1 MACDYAAVLQPLTRH
16 INSTDLLRL
25 ARGFSETYK
34 DLALSS
40 PIHFLATPVT
50 ALPTGRETGVFLAI
64 DVGGTNLRVGFVELL
79 GEAEDDSN
87 LAISRHQN
95 GSKPTKIRRSHER
108 AWPIEDHMKMDQA
121 DDLFLWIGDCIAGV
135 VKEAL
140 DDVSLGVEDL
150 DEIPMGI
157 TFSFPMKQDSI
168 SQATLMPMGKG
179 FAITSDLNLG
189 KMLLAGY
196 ARHCADATAATT
208 NGHLISPQ
216 KASTPAPPSPTAT
229 TPRLPRLKIAA
240 ITNDTVATYA
250 SLAYSTPTS
259 SNSRVAMGLVVGTGT
274 NATVPMPLSALSPS
288 KTQHLDLRPP
298 PLPLSSSSS
307 DEDDTTTIRII
318 VNTEWSVCGT
328 ERPLKRLGVPT
339 IWDVE
344 LDRACDAPGF
354 QPVEYMTAGRY
365 LGELVRIA
373 LVQLLPEVCGGGSAR
388 EDLPPALLQRNAVST
403 RFLATVVAVLDDDEA
418 LARCLEE
425 RYPPPA
431 EGTGAFAW
439 TRERVGLLRAVAEA
453 VQVRSAALV
462 AAMIVGLLARVGEVC
477 LDDDDGEEVAGSNGD
492 GGAPAPAEKEELIVA
507 HTGGVILQYPGYLE
521 ICEKWI
527 ETLLSKGSPKNASK
541 RVVLGEAK
549 DGGVIGAA
557 VLAGMFAEAR

>member
-1 MACDYAAVLQPLTRH
+1 MLQPLTRH
-16 INSTDLLRL
+16 INSNDLLQL
-25 ARGFSETYK
+25 ARGFSHTYEH
-34 DLALSS
+34 LALSS
-40 PIHFLATPVT
+40 PTHFLATPVT
-50 ALPTGRETGVFLAI
+50 ALPTGKETGAFLAI

-79 GEAEDDSN
+79 GEPGDDS
-87 LAISRHQN
+87 LSAISRDQN
-95 GSKPTKIRRSHER
+95 GRKPSKIRRSHER
-108 AWPIEDHMKMDQA
+108 AWPIEDHLKMDQA

-135 VKEAL
+135 VKDAL
-140 DDVSLGVEDL
+140 NDVSLGVSHL

-196 ARHCADATAATT
+196 TRHCRADTTSSVT
-208 NGHLISPQ
+208 NGHIISPQ
-216 KASTPAPPSPTAT
+216 KATTTATPTAT
-229 TPRLPRLKIAA
+229 TCNNLPRLRIAA

-250 SLAYSTPTS
+250 SLAYTTTASP
-259 SNSRVAMGLVVGTGT
+259 NSRVAMGLVVGTGT
-274 NATVPMPLSALSPS
+274 NATVPMPVSSLGRP
-288 KTQHLDLRPP
+288 KTQHLE
-298 PLPLSSSSS
+298 LPRGV
-307 DEDDTTTIRII
+307 DPQAARVV

-328 ERPLKRLGVPT
+328 EAPLKRQRVPT

-344 LDRACDAPGF
+344 LDAACDAPGF

-365 LGELVRIA
+365 LGELVRLV
-373 LVQLLPEVCGGGSAR
+373 LVQLLPQLFGGERG
-388 EDLPPALLQRNAVST
+388 DLPPALLRRNAVST
-403 RFLATVVAVLDDDEA
+403 RFLATVVALADDAVLE
-418 LARCLEE
+418 RELEGLFPAAEEGRFKWTKE
-425 RYPPPA
+425 RMD
-431 EGTGAFAW
+431 
-439 TRERVGLLRAVAEA
+439 LLRAVAEA

-462 AAMIVGLLARVGEVC
+462 AAMIVGLLARVGEVQ
-477 LDDDDGEEVAGSNGD
+477 LDDEGETQGHD
-492 GGAPAPAEKEELIVA
+492 RAPASAEKEELIVA

-527 ETLLSKGSPKNASK
+527 DTLISKGSPRNASK